1 MKTKKKRKKN
11 HLKSNQKILFI
22 EIKWS
27 MNIQTKIQLA
37 QKRKKVKNKKKTQ
50 IRTPH
55 KNISFFYVKI
65 QCYSLFY
72 YV

>member
-1 MKTKKKRKKN
+1 MEYEYTNKNTISTKKKESK
-11 HLKSNQKILFI
+11 
-22 EIKWS
+22 
-27 MNIQTKIQLA
+27 
-37 QKRKKVKNKKKTQ
+37 KKKTQ